1 MGGSGGSSVDKKYNS
16 RMAELA
22 EMASSQSLLS
32 EHERKYGFRPGGFQ
46 SQIDK
51 QVYTKAQNA
60 DGSMVPVI
68 NRKALSNTV
77 ADVQAQ
83 TASSAAPPVTSA
95 AAMMNSYNE
104 KMANPL
110 KKSEYDWIDYVGG
123 A

>member
-1 MGGSGGSSVDKKYNS
+1 MGGSGGSSVDKAYNK

-22 EMASSQSLLS
+22 EIASSQSLLS

-51 QVYTKAQNA
+51 QVYTTAQNA
-60 DGSMVPVI
+60 DGTTVPVI

-83 TASSAAPPVTSA
+83 SASSAAPPVTSA

-110 KKSEYDWIDYVGG
+110 KESEYDWIDYVGG

>member
-1 MGGSGGSSVDKKYNS
+1 MSGSGGSSVDKAYNK

-22 EMASSQSLLS
+22 EIASSQSLLS

-51 QVYTKAQNA
+51 QVYTTAQNA
-60 DGSMVPVI
+60 DGTTVPVI

-83 TASSAAPPVTSA
+83 SASSAAPPVTSA
-95 AAMMNSYNE
+95 AAMMNSYKE
-104 KMANPL
+104 KMADPL

>member
-1 MGGSGGSSVDKKYNS
+1 MGGSGGSSVDKKYNA

-51 QVYTKAQNA
+51 QVYTTTKDA
-60 DGSMVPVI
+60 DGNTVPVI

-95 AAMMNSYNE
+95 AAMMNSYKD
-104 KMANPL
+104 KMTDPL

>member
-1 MGGSGGSSVDKKYNS
+1 MGGSGGSSVDKAYNK

-22 EMASSQSLLS
+22 EIASSQSLLS

-51 QVYTKAQNA
+51 QVYTTAQNA
-60 DGSMVPVI
+60 DGTTVPVI

-110 KKSEYDWIDYVGG
+110 KESEYDWIDYVGG

>member
-1 MGGSGGSSVDKKYNS
+1 MGSSGSGGADKKYNA

-22 EMASSQSLLS
+22 EMASSQALLS

-51 QVYTKAQNA
+51 QVYTTTKDA
-60 DGSMVPVI
+60 DGNPVNVI

-83 TASSAAPPVTSA
+83 SQNQTAQPVTSA
-95 AAMMNSYNE
+95 AAMLSSYND

>member
-1 MGGSGGSSVDKKYNS
+1 MGGSGGSSVDKKYNA

-22 EMASSQSLLS
+22 EMAASQSLLS

-51 QVYTKAQNA
+51 QVYTTTKDA
-60 DGSMVPVI
+60 DGNTVPVI

-77 ADVQAQ
+77 ADVQA
-83 TASSAAPPVTSA
+83 PPVTSA
-95 AAMMNSYNE
+95 AAMMNSYKD
-104 KMANPL
+104 KMTDPL

>member
-1 MGGSGGSSVDKKYNS
+1 MGSSGSGGADKKYNA

-22 EMASSQSLLS
+22 EMASSQALLS

-51 QVYTKAQNA
+51 QVYTTAQNA
-60 DGSMVPVI
+60 DGTTVPVI

-83 TASSAAPPVTSA
+83 SQTAQPVTSA
-95 AAMMNSYNE
+95 AAMLSSYND

>member
-51 QVYTKAQNA
+51 QVYTTAQNA
-60 DGSMVPVI
+60 DGTTVPVI

-83 TASSAAPPVTSA
+83 SASSAAPPVTSA

>member
-51 QVYTKAQNA
+51 QVYTTAQNA
-60 DGSMVPVI
+60 DGTTVPVI

-83 TASSAAPPVTSA
+83 SASSAAPPVTSA
-95 AAMMNSYNE
+95 AAMMNSYKE
-104 KMANPL
+104 KMADPL

>member
-1 MGGSGGSSVDKKYNS
+1 MGGSGGSSVDKQYNS

-51 QVYTKAQNA
+51 QVYTKAQDA
-60 DGSMVPVI
+60 DGNTVPVI

-77 ADVQAQ
+77 ADIQAQ

-95 AAMMNSYNE
+95 EAMMNSYNE

>member
-1 MGGSGGSSVDKKYNS
+1 MGGSGGSSVDKQYNS

-95 AAMMNSYNE
+95 EAMMNSYNE

>member
-1 MGGSGGSSVDKKYNS
+1 MGGSGGSSVDKAYNK

-51 QVYTKAQNA
+51 QVYTTTKDA
-60 DGSMVPVI
+60 DGNPVKVI

-77 ADVQAQ
+77 ADVQA
-83 TASSAAPPVTSA
+83 PVEQPITSA
-95 AAMMNSYNE
+95 AAMLSSYND

>member
-1 MGGSGGSSVDKKYNS
+1 MGGSGGSSVDKAYNK

-51 QVYTKAQNA
+51 QVYTTAQNA
-60 DGSMVPVI
+60 DGTTVPVV

>member
-22 EMASSQSLLS
+22 EMASSQALLS

-51 QVYTKAQNA
+51 QVYTTATNA
-60 DGSMVPVI
+60 DGTTVPVI

-83 TASSAAPPVTSA
+83 SQNQTAQPVTSA
-95 AAMMNSYNE
+95 AAMLDSY
-104 KMANPL
+104 KDQMTNPL
-110 KKSEYDWIDYVGG
+110 KKSEYNWIDYVGG

>member
-51 QVYTKAQNA
+51 QVYTTAQNA
-60 DGSMVPVI
+60 DGTTVPVI

-83 TASSAAPPVTSA
+83 SASSAAPPVTSA

-110 KKSEYDWIDYVGG
+110 KESEYDWIDYVGG

>member
-51 QVYTKAQNA
+51 QVYTTAQNA
-60 DGSMVPVI
+60 DGTTVPVI

>member
-1 MGGSGGSSVDKKYNS
+1 MGGSSGSSVDKKYNS

-22 EMASSQSLLS
+22 EMASSQSLLA

-51 QVYTKAQNA
+51 QVYTTAQNA
-60 DGSMVPVI
+60 DGSTVPVI

-95 AAMMNSYNE
+95 AAMMNSYSE

>member
-51 QVYTKAQNA
+51 QVYTTAQNA
-60 DGSMVPVI
+60 DGTTVPVI
-68 NRKALSNTV
+68 NRKALSNPV

-83 TASSAAPPVTSA
+83 SASSAAPPVTSA

>member
-1 MGGSGGSSVDKKYNS
+1 MGGSGGRSVDKAYNK

-51 QVYTKAQNA
+51 QVYTTTKNA
-60 DGSMVPVI
+60 DGTTVPVI
-68 NRKALSNTV
+68 NRQALSNTV

-83 TASSAAPPVTSA
+83 SAQPATTPTSA
-95 AAMMNSYNE
+95 AAMLSSYND

>member
-51 QVYTKAQNA
+51 QIYTTAQNA
-60 DGSMVPVI
+60 DGTTVPVI

-95 AAMMNSYNE
+95 AAMMNSYKE
-104 KMANPL
+104 KMADPL